1 MRVTQCVF
9 HFGRLVLLVS
19 VIAQAVI
26 FSAHIVNVQGDSRY
40 YATALVVLPILSISW
55 WYFAKPPTENTDRPK
70 YVWLAYASTVVAF
83 QVLVFGTTGV
93 EKHDSFLLHTAN
105 VFTPIL
111 FLVCIVCGCEHSLRD
126 ASFVVASGVT
136 VFNAFDASEAYLV
149 VAQNGEKV
157 PRGFGAG
164 FVGIASVMLI
174 WSALEFTVRSRLTQ
188 TQTTPVTVTCG
199 LHAIHLLLNVLLFSL
214 RTIFYVNGWAEFS
227 VMIAKNAMVFAIR
240 LVYMLVVYGFRS
252 RSSPTSTPFVVPTA
266 PPPLI
271 ESVSSNECL
280 QRPPTPLPQ
289 RAASQAASQAKSR
302 PYQDEDDG
310 HLYPK
315 LPKRVHFQD

>member
-1 MRVTQCVF
+1 MSVTQCVF

-26 FSAHIVNVQGDSRY
+26 FSAHIDDVQGDCRY
-40 YATALVVLPILSISW
+40 YATALVVLPMLSISW
-55 WYFAKPPTENTDRPK
+55 WYFAKPPTENTNRPK
-70 YVWLAYASTVVAF
+70 FVWLAYALTVVAF
-83 QVLVFGTTGV
+83 QVLVFGTTGI

-105 VFTPIL
+105 AFTPIL

-126 ASFVVASGVT
+126 ADFVVASGVT
-136 VFNAFDASEAYLV
+136 IFNAFDASEAYLV
-149 VAQNGEKV
+149 VAQNGKNA
-157 PRGFGAG
+157 PPGFGG
-164 FVGIASVMLI
+164 GLLGIASVMLI

-188 TQTTPVTVTCG
+188 AQTTPVAVACG

-240 LVYMLVVYGFRS
+240 LVYMLAVYGFRL
-252 RSSPTSTPFVVPTA
+252 RSPPNSTPFVIPTA
-266 PPPLI
+266 PPSLI
-271 ESVSSNECL
+271 EGVDLNERV

-289 RAASQAASQAKSR
+289 RVASQAKSH
-302 PYQDEDDG
+302 PHQDQDDR
-310 HLYPK
+310 HLYPI
-315 LPKRVHFQD
+315 LPKHVHFQD

>member
-40 YATALVVLPILSISW
+40 YATALVVLPMLSISW
-55 WYFAKPPTENTDRPK
+55 WYFAKPPTENTNRPK
-70 YVWLAYASTVVAF
+70 FVWLAYASTVVAF
-83 QVLVFGTTGV
+83 QGLVFGATGV
-93 EKHDSFLLHTAN
+93 EEHDSFLLHTAN

-126 ASFVVASGVT
+126 AGFVVASGVT
-136 VFNAFDASEAYLV
+136 IFNAFDASEAYLV
-149 VAQNGEKV
+149 VAQNGKNV
-157 PRGFGAG
+157 PPDFGGGFIA
-164 FVGIASVMLI
+164 VASVMLI
-174 WSALEFTVRSRLTQ
+174 WSALEFTVRSRLEQ
-188 TQTTPVTVTCG
+188 AQTTPPVSVTCG
-199 LHAIHLLLNVLLFSL
+199 LHAVHLLLNVLLFSL
-214 RTIFYVNGWAEFS
+214 RTIFYINGWAEFS

-240 LVYMLVVYGFRS
+240 LVYMLAVYGYRLRS
-252 RSSPTSTPFVVPTA
+252 PPNSTAFVIPTA
-266 PPPLI
+266 PPSLI
-271 ESVSSNECL
+271 EGVDSNERL
-280 QRPPTPLPQ
+280 QHPPTPMSQ
-289 RAASQAASQAKSR
+289 RVTSQAQSPPHQD
-302 PYQDEDDG
+302 QDER

>member
-26 FSAHIVNVQGDSRY
+26 FSAHIVNVKGDARY
-40 YATALVVLPILSISW
+40 YATALVVLPMLSISW
-55 WYFAKPPTENTDRPK
+55 WYFAKPPTENIDRPK
-70 YVWLAYASTVVAF
+70 FVWLAYASTVVGF
-83 QVLVFGTTGV
+83 QVLVFGITGI
-93 EKHDSFLLHTAN
+93 EDHDSFLLHAAN

-111 FLVCIVCGCEHSLRD
+111 FLVCIVCGCEHSLGD
-126 ASFVVASGVT
+126 AGFVVASVVT
-136 VFNAFDASEAYLV
+136 IFNAFDASEAYLV
-149 VAQNGEKV
+149 VAQNGKNL
-157 PRGFGAG
+157 PPGFGGG

-174 WSALEFTVRSRLTQ
+174 WSALEFTIRSRLTQ
-188 TQTTPVTVTCG
+188 VQTTPVAVTCG
-199 LHAIHLLLNVLLFSL
+199 LHAVHLLLNALLFSL

-240 LVYMLVVYGFRS
+240 LVYMLAVYGFRL
-252 RSSPTSTPFVVPTA
+252 RSPPNSTPFVIPTA
-266 PPPLI
+266 PPSLT
-271 ESVSSNECL
+271 EGVVGNECL

-289 RAASQAASQAKSR
+289 RATSQVQSHPR
-302 PYQDEDDG
+302 QDQDDR

-315 LPKRVHFQD
+315 LPKQVHFRD